1 MACSLSRSVRSG
13 RRPARRSS
21 CPAWRSRGWVCSARP
36 APEPGSAAR
45 RRPRPGAPGA
55 RPARPS
61 GSRFERRGRDSRG
74 RRGGINVRTTAGT
87 PPTRPRPRD
96 GRARE
101 QRPSASELGTSE
113 LGTSPDALPVDRARG
128 VRRPRLRRPSTPAR
142 QPGRPPS
149 PVRAGQGQ
157 RDRFGGLPR
166 SWRIYW
172 CLPNS
177 SATQMRPSGPRT
189 HAMPIVSK
197 SPSTFSRW
205 CGEAIQMSWAPNGL
219 SSGPPTRMFSAR
231 YA

>member
-1 MACSLSRSVRSG
+1 MRDQPDPAVHGSSVAVGIHADVVAASTFAQPPARPQPGRGLGLATRVRSIQALPG
-13 RRPARRSS
+13 WRLRTRCPSTGHGESVDRDCGGRPAR
-21 CPAWRSRGWVCSARP
+21 
-36 APEPGSAAR
+36 
-45 RRPRPGAPGA
+45 
-55 RPARPS
+55 
-61 GSRFERRGRDSRG
+61 
-74 RRGGINVRTTAGT
+74 
-87 PPTRPRPRD
+87 
-96 GRARE
+96 
-101 QRPSASELGTSE
+101 L
-113 LGTSPDALPVDRARG
+113 
-128 VRRPRLRRPSTPAR
+128 
-142 QPGRPPS
+142 PGRPPS